1 MAAEWERPED
11 EHTESVE
18 LNLTS
23 LVDVMLVLL
32 IIFMVSTSAMVDKE
46 REDDA
51 AKGQVELQLPSGRAA
66 TDQPSKREVV
76 VQIDADGNLFQDG
89 TATEWKSLSQNLL
102 DRLPQEPELQVR
114 IDADQRLPVQ
124 RAVEVLEDLQALG
137 IRNVGLGTQK
147 K

>member
-1 MAAEWERPED
+1 MSGGWDRPEED
-11 EHTESVE
+11 HQEGVE

-32 IIFMVSTSAMVDKE
+32 IIFMVSTSAMVDKD

-51 AKGQVELQLPSGRAA
+51 ARGQVELQLPSGRSP

-89 TATEWKSLSQNLL
+89 AATEWKSLSASLL
-102 DRLPQEPELQVR
+102 GRLPAEPELQVR